1 MAVIDLGLILPRQ
14 GTLIYTDNVTMNYN
28 IPDTSQLSGVHQL
41 FSVISEE
48 SEESEDGE

>member
-28 IPDTSQLSGVHQL
+28 IPDTQQLSGVHEL
-41 FSVISEE
+41 FSVSSEE
-48 SEESEDGE
+48 SEEEKNGK